1 VPPRGVVTLGGQ
13 LEEVARAEGE
23 IWDGRVAEAPFVLVA
38 QPSLAD
44 PTRAPPGKHT
54 AWVYGHVPHACAVD
68 VSDSI
73 ERQIERFA
81 PGFLRRVLA
90 RSVRGPRALER
101 FDANLVG
108 GDING
113 GAQDPAQL
121 FARPVSWRNPY
132 ATPIEGVW
140 LCSSSTPPGGGV
152 HGMCGALAA
161 RRALLRIR

>member
-1 VPPRGVVTLGGQ
+1 MHRTQ
-13 LEEVARAEGE
+13 EIARAERDVSE
-23 IWDGRVAEAPFVLVA
+23 GRIAESPFVLVA
-38 QPSLAD
+38 QASLVD
-44 PTRAPPGKHT
+44 PGRAPPGKHT
-54 AWVYGHVPHACAVD
+54 AWVYAHVPHACAID
-68 VSDSI
+68 VTDGV

-81 PGFLRRVLA
+81 PGFLRRVIA
-90 RSVRGPRALER
+90 RAVRGPQALER

-121 FARPVSWRNPY
+121 FARPVSWRDPY
-132 ATPIEGVW
+132 ATPIEGLY